1 MGVPK
6 RKSSKRRSR
15 LRRHSH
21 VVTLPRLVPCPHCH
35 GLRPAHRICPLCG
48 FYRGAVVIQAEEKK
62 A

>member
-15 LRRHSH
+15 LRRPGRAA
-21 VVTLPRLVPCPHCH
+21 TLPRRVSCPHCH

-48 FYRGAVVIQAEEKK
+48 FYRGAVVVQAEEKK